1 MASRIKNLLKQLPFY
16 EKTIKSRIKKFTNA
30 KLLSEL
36 PFFEKPKK
44 AKIKQLTNKK
54 LLQEQPFYKQPVKKP
69 RTKKLSNQEL
79 LRELPFYDDI
89 NILRNER
96 TVRGYAENYKVEI
109 INNRNLSGLLSVIKN
124 SIKNLF
130 DELLRKKRGFKYII
144 SVIITLKKRINN
156 NEFNLKTLYFNS
168 LIKIVINQRYHLN
181 DSFEEILNLLNIWIN
196 EGSGWVID
204 KIEGLYINV
213 ANYEPLLGG
222 SYIPLPKV
230 LNHSIKGLINLKNKD
245 HKCFMW
251 CHVRLINLT
260 NSHPGRINKQDK
272 KIAANLN
279 YLDIMF
285 PLDIK

>member
-1 MASRIKNLLKQLPFY
+1 M
-16 EKTIKSRIKKFTNA
+16 
-30 KLLSEL
+30 
-36 PFFEKPKK
+36 
-44 AKIKQLTNKK
+44 
-54 LLQEQPFYKQPVKKP
+54 
-69 RTKKLSNQEL
+69 
-79 LRELPFYDDI
+79 
-89 NILRNER
+89 
-96 TVRGYAENYKVEI
+96 
-109 INNRNLSGLLSVIKN
+109 LSVIKN

-181 DSFEEILNLLNIWIN
+181 DSFEEIVNLLDIWIN

-213 ANYEPLLGG
+213 ANYEPLFGG